1 MSHTIATTA
10 PLRSRSVDDDP
21 PRAEHL
27 AELLKA
33 VAHPLRIRIVALLCN
48 GPLHVNAMADRLG
61 VDQALVSQHLRIL
74 RMRHLVRAVRR
85 DGFAFYELAEPQLQ
99 SLVSCL
105 DGCSIR

>member
-1 MSHTIATTA
+1 
-10 PLRSRSVDDDP
+10 
-21 PRAEHL
+21 
-27 AELLKA
+27 
-33 VAHPLRIRIVALLCN
+33 
-48 GPLHVNAMADRLG
+48 
-61 VDQALVSQHLRIL
+61 VSQHLRIL